1 MEDDVYE
8 SLSGVEKNGESQR
21 ITFTTECRV
30 QDRFDKSISK
40 NKIINFEAKNKK
52 KVKIN
57 GKVQEIRIQRD
68 VFGRLLYASLENDI
82 DLEKA
87 LSYPNA
93 PISFSLCHADGNIC
107 KTKKSV
113 ITTELLKYQEADVT
127 VENSDI
133 HIIDGF
139 YLLHTLKNVPGKYGK
154 ISEYIL
160 KKERLIEKWYILF
173 LISLRN
179 HLLKITSMTKE
190 EMKKHTTILTE
201 TLNVLQTSANYSE
214 VKTSKKNL

>member
-1 MEDDVYE
+1 M
-8 SLSGVEKNGESQR
+8 
-21 ITFTTECRV
+21 
-30 QDRFDKSISK
+30 
-40 NKIINFEAKNKK
+40 
-52 KVKIN
+52 
-57 GKVQEIRIQRD
+57 QEIRIQRD

-127 VENSDI
+127 VENSNI

-160 KKERLIEKWYILF
+160 KMITFNRKEVHIIFDKFKEPSMKDYEHDKRGDEETHYDINRNTKRPADFSKLLRSKNFKKKFVEF
-173 LISLRN
+173 LIKDWSKQEYLTIIMG
-179 HLLKITSMTKE
+179 KIVK
-190 EMKKHTTILTE
+190 
-201 TLNVLQTSANYSE
+201 LNYDQCYTYTVSSASE
-214 VKTSKKNL
+214 INSVY